1 MALIMHMNH
10 ENKHSADEHQADD
23 FFVAEMLCISTYAKL
38 QGIFVMQ
45 AIAPRKFI
53 ALNQEVKYYS
63 SSSCIWVF

>member
-1 MALIMHMNH
+1 MAGSFHYGSDNAH
-10 ENKHSADEHQADD
+10 ESWKHSADEHQADD

-53 ALNQEVKYYS
+53 ALNQEVKY
-63 SSSCIWVF
+63 